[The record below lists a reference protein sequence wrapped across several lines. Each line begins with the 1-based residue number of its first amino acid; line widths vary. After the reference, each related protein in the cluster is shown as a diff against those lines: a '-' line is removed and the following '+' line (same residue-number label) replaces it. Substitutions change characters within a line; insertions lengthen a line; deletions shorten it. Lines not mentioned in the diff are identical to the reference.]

1 MKIYVKKTQTQPRN
15 IHPKIKEEEKT
26 SKADDSAEVVYCER
40 SDSNILI
47 MLTIFIYNKSVMTN
61 LPDNT

>member
-1 MKIYVKKTQTQPRN
+1 MKIYIKKTQTQPEN
-15 IHPKIKEEEKT
+15 PSEDKEEEKT
-26 SKADDSAEVVYCER
+26 SKADDSAELVYCKR